1 MNMIITY
8 RESNIKAQQSYVSE
22 DITKYP
28 ISKNSSLTQIKSHQ
42 HFQRN
47 IHVKNSSKHKHYK
60 LNNLC
65 I

>member
-28 ISKNSSLTQIKSHQ
+28 ISKNSSLTQIKSST
-42 HFQRN
+42 FPE
-47 IHVKNSSKHKHYK
+47 KYT
-60 LNNLC
+60 C
-65 I
+65 EE

>member
-28 ISKNSSLTQIKSHQ
+28 ISKNSSLTQIRIVISIS
-42 HFQRN
+42 REIYMLRIGENTN
-47 IHVKNSSKHKHYK
+47 ITN
-60 LNNLC
+60 
-65 I
+65 

>member
-28 ISKNSSLTQIKSHQ
+28 ISKNSSLTQIKIVI
-42 HFQRN
+42 N
-47 IHVKNSSKHKHYK
+47 ISREIYMWRIAANT
-60 LNNLC
+60 NITN
-65 I
+65 